1 MKESKKELKEKQ
13 AIKEKLEKEYKA
25 KIKEYALT
33 NVSSLIYDSDLIKK
47 DILIAHHKFDE
58 FINALKQKKKP
69 AIISGVNPDGPLHL
83 GHAVIF
89 KELIELQKQGADV
102 FIPISNDESYI
113 TKKSNSLF
121 EAREIALKDV
131 IPSLIALGF
140 EPQKTFIHIDSDYTD
155 IYNLAI
161 YLSTKLTLN
170 RVKGVFGFNELSTPG
185 SFFYLGSVQEAHI
198 LLPQIKEFGG
208 PRITTVPVGFD
219 QHPQILLSRFIAKKA
234 NMVPP
239 GELIFNFLPSL
250 KDPEG
255 KMSKSK
261 PETAIFLTD
270 SPEEAE
276 RKLKRAYTGGLKS
289 GADQKILGGVPEIC
303 PIFLIQK
310 YHFLSLKETKDLEKK
325 CKSGKILCGD
335 CKKQCIEFTKKFLK
349 EHHEKREKAKKQ
361 IDKFLIKEKID
372 IKNL

>member
-33 NVSSLIYDSDLIKK
+33 SASSLKYDSDLLKK
-47 DILIAHHKFDE
+47 NILIAHYKFDE
-58 FINALKQKKKP
+58 FLNALKQKKKP
-69 AIISGVNPDGPLHL
+69 AIVSGINPSGPLHL

-89 KELIELQKQGADV
+89 KELVELQKQGADV
-102 FIPISNDESYI
+102 FLPLSNDESYI
-113 TKKSNSLF
+113 TKKSGSLT
-121 EAREIALKDV
+121 EAKEIALKEV

-140 EPQKTFIHIDSDYTD
+140 DSKKTKMHVDSDYTD

-161 YLSTKLTLN
+161 YLSMKLTLN
-170 RVKGVFGFNELSTPG
+170 RVKGVYGFTELSTPG
-185 SFFYLGSVQEAHI
+185 SFFYMGAIQQAHI

-219 QHPQILLSRFIAKKA
+219 QHPYILLSREVAKKVK
-234 NMVPP
+234 MIPP

-250 KDPEG
+250 QNPEG
-255 KMSKSK
+255 KMSASK
-261 PETAIFLTD
+261 PESCIYLTD

-289 GADQKILGGVPEIC
+289 GADQKVLGGVPEIC

-325 CKSGKILCGD
+325 CKTGKILCGD